1 MGMEWEW
8 NRNIHGNCLTPT
20 MYMYDKM
27 VRKYSIA
34 NFYSVR
40 YIAGFF
46 YSWFID
52 ILVIFLRM

>member
-1 MGMEWEW
+1 MEWEW

-46 YSWFID
+46 TRG
-52 ILVIFLRM
+52 LLIF